1 MRSARVV
8 QWTTGLVARQAV
20 PVIVA
25 RPDLELVGV
34 YAYSKDKAG
43 KDAGELVGLDRPLGV
58 LATDDIDALI
68 ALAPDCVVYMPLH
81 ADLDHLTRL
90 LRAGINVV
98 TTAFVTGRMMS
109 AADRDVLD
117 AAARVGG
124 SSLFGSGIHPGQ
136 TDYLAALAST
146 ICSDIYY
153 VKVSESVDL
162 TLWADNPNQDELGW
176 GRPKDDPG
184 HAEDVARATAIDK
197 DSLDLIAKL
206 LGIPLD
212 DTRCEV
218 TFAHA
223 TTDLEIPG
231 RPIAQGHVA
240 GMDIRWIG
248 TSGGADAIEV
258 NLRWTLGTALDP
270 VWAPPEGFL
279 LEVKGNPYVAVRM
292 MFMPE
297 DLTNLTVESMAAVG
311 HLTTAMPVV
320 NAIHAVVAGPPGLL
334 TYADLPPMTAPY
346 VPRRPADA

>member
-1 MRSARVV
+1 MEIARVV
-8 QWTTGLVARQAV
+8 QWTTGLVAKQAV
-20 PVIVA
+20 PVIAA

-34 YAYSKDKAG
+34 YAYSKDKVG
-43 KDAGELVGLDRPLGV
+43 KDAGELVGLDHALGV
-58 LATDDIDALI
+58 TATDDIDALI
-68 ALAPDCVVYMPLH
+68 ALRPDCVVYMPLH
-81 ADLDHLTRL
+81 ADVAHLTQL

-109 AADRDVLD
+109 ETDRLALD
-117 AAARVGG
+117 AAAREGG
-124 SSLFGSGIHPGQ
+124 ASLFGSGIHPGQ
-136 TDYLAALAST
+136 TDMLAALASS

-162 TLWADNPNQDELGW
+162 TLWAAEPNQDELGW

-184 HAEDVARATAIDK
+184 HKEDLAYATRIDK
-197 DSLDLIAKL
+197 DSLDVIAKL
-206 LGIPLD
+206 LDIPLD

-218 TFAHA
+218 ELAHA
-223 TTDLEIPG
+223 TKDIDIPG
-231 RPIAQGHVA
+231 RPIKEGHVA

-248 TSGGADAIEV
+248 TSGGADAVEV
-258 NLRWTLGTALDP
+258 NLRWTLGTDLD
-270 VWAPPEGFL
+270 VQWAPPEGFL

-320 NAIHAVVAGPPGLL
+320 NAIHAVVAAPPGIV
-334 TYADLPPMTAPY
+334 TYADLAPMTAPF
-346 VPRRPADA
+346 VPRPAAST